1 MRVQATVQEVT
12 SKIITTKFGEKP
24 IYNIN
29 TVDGKRLGAGFK
41 QPPCQ
46 AGHIIEYD
54 LVMRGS
60 YENAENITIVGEGVS
75 APAQQVVAPPAA
87 PIGHLAQPAPA
98 PVPAPA
104 PAPVGNDR
112 QASIVHQSSRKDAI
126 QFVGILL
133 AHDCLVLGSTKG
145 KRADIVE
152 AYVDDFTR
160 RFFNATQTVGQ
171 TGVVPEG
178 DEDFVVPEEEAA

>member
-24 IYNIN
+24 IFNIN

-41 QPPCQ
+41 QPACQ

-60 YENAENITIVGEGVS
+60 YENAENITVIGEGVA
-75 APAQQVVAPPAA
+75 APAQQVVTHTAA
-87 PIGHLAQPAPA
+87 PVQAVVQPA
-98 PVPAPA
+98 VAPA

-178 DEDFVVPEEEAA
+178 DEDFVAPEEEAA